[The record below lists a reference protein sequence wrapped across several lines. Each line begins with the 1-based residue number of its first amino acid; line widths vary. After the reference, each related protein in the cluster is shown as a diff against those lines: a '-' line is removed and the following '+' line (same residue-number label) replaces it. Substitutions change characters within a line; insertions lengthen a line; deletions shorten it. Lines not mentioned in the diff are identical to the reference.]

1 MNTAILLFLVFIV
14 LFVTGNSFKTMMTDM
29 YSKSFTEY
37 IHLEVTE
44 DQVFEIFLDFGWQ
57 IALTI
62 APILLIA
69 IVAGLASNFLQVGF
83 LFTTEPLKMKLSKI
97 DPIQGAKRIFSVR
110 ALVELVKS
118 LLKILVVGAITF
130 AIIWINKDEMLM
142 LVDKDVHGALAFFG
156 SMTIQ
161 MGIAAAIGLLIVS
174 VFDYAYQRFDFEKQ
188 NKMSKDDVKDE
199 YKNIEGGIL

>member
-1 MNTAILLFLVFIV
+1 MLEKKNRKSNSKKKRQDARKKGQVAKSQDVNTAILLFLVFIV

-97 DPIQGAKRIFSVR
+97 DPIQGAKRIFFPYV
-110 ALVELVKS
+110 L
-118 LLKILVVGAITF
+118 
-130 AIIWINKDEMLM
+130 
-142 LVDKDVHGALAFFG
+142 
-156 SMTIQ
+156 
-161 MGIAAAIGLLIVS
+161 
-174 VFDYAYQRFDFEKQ
+174 
-188 NKMSKDDVKDE
+188 
-199 YKNIEGGIL
+199 